1 VNILDL
7 KAILKSI
14 KINESSIS
22 MVLGALV
29 IIIVSVLVVNY
40 FKDRGRSTL
49 PFLSTEKE
57 EITTTFQ
64 AKNYIVVRGENLWA
78 IAEKQYGSGYN
89 WVDIA
94 TENKI
99 KNPDMIKAGQVL
111 VLPSVE
117 VRKPVVTEKAD
128 TVKTN
133 VVAQNKVLEPISGG
147 TYSVVRGDNLW
158 TIAVRAYG
166 DGFKWTQIAKENKL
180 VHPNLIHAGNL
191 LVLPR

>member
-1 VNILDL
+1 MNL

-14 KINESSIS
+14 KLNESSIS

-57 EITTTFQ
+57 EITTTFE
-64 AKNYIVVRGENLWA
+64 AKNYTVVRGENLWS
-78 IAEKQYGSGYN
+78 IAEKEYGSGYN

-117 VRKPVVTEKAD
+117 VRKPVVAEKVQAVKKT
-128 TVKTN
+128 TVI
-133 VVAQNKVLEPISGG
+133 AQNKVLEPISGG

-191 LVLPR
+191 LILPR

>member
-1 VNILDL
+1 MNL

-14 KINESSIS
+14 KLNESSIS

-64 AKNYIVVRGENLWA
+64 AKNYTVVRGENLWT

-94 TENKI
+94 QENKI

-117 VRKPVVTEKAD
+117 VRKPVVAEKVE
-128 TVKTN
+128 TVKKTT
-133 VVAQNKVLEPISGG
+133 VIAQNKVLEPISGG

>member
-1 VNILDL
+1 
-7 KAILKSI
+7 
-14 KINESSIS
+14 

-57 EITTTFQ
+57 ELTTSFQ
-64 AKNYIVVRGENLWA
+64 AKNYTVVRGENLWT
-78 IAEKQYGSGYN
+78 IAEREYGSGYN
-89 WVDIA
+89 WIDIA
-94 TENKI
+94 AENKI
-99 KNPDMIKAGQVL
+99 KNPDMISAGQVL
-111 VLPSVE
+111 VLPSVK
-117 VRKPVVTEKAD
+117 VRKPVVAEKVE
-128 TVKTN
+128 TVKKTT
-133 VVAQNKVLEPISGG
+133 VIAQNKVLEPISGG

-180 VHPNLIHAGNL
+180 VHPGLIHSGNL

>member
-1 VNILDL
+1 MDL

>member
-1 VNILDL
+1 MDL

-117 VRKPVVTEKAD
+117 VRNPVVTEKAD

>member
-1 VNILDL
+1 
-7 KAILKSI
+7 
-14 KINESSIS
+14 

-117 VRKPVVTEKAD
+117 VRNPVVTEKAD

>member
-1 VNILDL
+1 MNL

-14 KINESSIS
+14 KLNESSIS

-64 AKNYIVVRGENLWA
+64 AKNYTVARGENLWA
-78 IAEKQYGSGYN
+78 IAEKEYGSGYN
-89 WVDIA
+89 WTDIA

-99 KNPDMIKAGQVL
+99 KNPDQIRAGQVL
-111 VLPSVE
+111 VLPSVN
-117 VRKPVVTEKAD
+117 VRKPVVAEKVDTAD
-128 TVKTN
+128 TTT
-133 VVAQNKVLEPISGG
+133 VVAQNKVLDPISGA